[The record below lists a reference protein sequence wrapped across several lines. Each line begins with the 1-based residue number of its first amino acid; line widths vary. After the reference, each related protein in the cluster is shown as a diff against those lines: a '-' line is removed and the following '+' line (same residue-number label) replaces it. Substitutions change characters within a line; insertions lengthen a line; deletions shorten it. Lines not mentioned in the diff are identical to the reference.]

1 MKKPIIYSLSAVVYI
16 VFVVSLINFIGHLEL
31 KETIMMP
38 MAVLGLFVLS
48 VAVMGFLFLSGPL
61 TLYLDG
67 HKKEAM
73 AFFGKTLGFF
83 ACFVIINKIL
93 ILLF

>member
-83 ACFVIINKIL
+83 ACFVVLLGIL